1 MDKSNSLQKIKAERK
16 ELVRELWETKSP
28 RYLKLLDKFIEDHF
42 FDDDKDFRRDAHKL
56 LVKVFDSQVA
66 KKVNIEG
73 NDNNGGGKELT
84 RRFEEALNNV
94 IRQGTK
100 RLEVQEAE
108 IISPDEAKRIKSIA
122 SK

>member
-56 LVKVFDSQVA
+56 FGKVFDSQVA
-66 KKVNIEG
+66 KRVSV
-73 NDNNGGGKELT
+73 DGGSGSGDGAEMG
-84 RRFEEALNNV
+84 RRFEEALNAV
-94 IRQGTK
+94 IHQGVK

-108 IISPDEAKRIKSIA
+108 IIEPTEALRIKNMGG
-122 SK
+122 K